1 MELTRF
7 AITTELRHALEPLI
21 LDALFEYGA
30 RRRSA
35 TNDIDITAPMHLTM
49 AQAIEVIAAQQPRW
63 KQHLAPALSHL
74 KLRCNDLPRRTGVQL
89 HDMLSAAHQFFRH
102 EASHT
107 FRAAASAPDAQER
120 FSILWTD
127 FFSRC
132 LLDWLRDRDL
142 INDPEHLDLADT
154 LVECAKLWVRQ
165 VAESVSDESD
175 PAQFFLDTE
184 RDLTATFLRG
194 PVKLKI
200 SGKPE
205 PMLLRSTRG
214 VTEAIEY
221 RLGEPELAELRIVQT
236 LLFMALIE
244 KAKNVTCNQAQVIF
258 FSNEAAAPSRI
269 PVEVETAFRRFIG
282 NEPAVKRL
290 MQQAALVRSGRPL
303 RTPSCLMITGPVGHG
318 KTTLARCFAV
328 AAGRPLVEVQSASLV
343 HGEDLIHAADEC
355 LEAAGLVTERTTDS
369 AGHPMLR
376 YPPLVIFLDDVH
388 GLRRRASVWQSLI
401 TTPERRVLTPEVE
414 ADFSSSI
421 IIAASAEPMKV
432 PESLL
437 AGFRRIEL
445 EPYRQHDIASMVA
458 AMFEQSKLT
467 LPEPLTLQIASM
479 GRCNPLRAQLF
490 ASELRD
496 RHRASATAMPLNRE
510 SLLRL
515 ARSQWHV
522 DEHGLADRDYLY
534 LQALESGPKGLPAL
548 QHLLPMPDEE
558 ITIHIEPYLQ
568 HIGAMH
574 RGPRGRSLTVMGEQL
589 LHRHRSR
596 EH

>member
-1 MELTRF
+1 
-7 AITTELRHALEPLI
+7 
-21 LDALFEYGA
+21 
-30 RRRSA
+30 
-35 TNDIDITAPMHLTM
+35 
-49 AQAIEVIAAQQPRW
+49 
-63 KQHLAPALSHL
+63 
-74 KLRCNDLPRRTGVQL
+74 
-89 HDMLSAAHQFFRH
+89 
-102 EASHT
+102 
-107 FRAAASAPDAQER
+107 
-120 FSILWTD
+120 
-127 FFSRC
+127 
-132 LLDWLRDRDL
+132 
-142 INDPEHLDLADT
+142 
-154 LVECAKLWVRQ
+154 
-165 VAESVSDESD
+165 
-175 PAQFFLDTE
+175 
-184 RDLTATFLRG
+184 
-194 PVKLKI
+194 VKLKI

-205 PMLLRSTRG
+205 PMLLRPAQG
-214 VTEAIEY
+214 AVEIIEY
-221 RLGEPELAELRIVQT
+221 RLGEPELAELRIVQV
-236 LLFMALIE
+236 LLFMTLIE
-244 KAKNVTCNQAQVIF
+244 KAKSTPCSHAQVIF
-258 FSNEAAAPSRI
+258 FSNEAAAHSRI
-269 PVEVETAFRRFIG
+269 PIEVEAAFSRFVG
-282 NEPAVKRL
+282 NKPAVHRL
-290 MQQAALVRSGRPL
+290 KQKATLVRAGRSL
-303 RTPSCLMITGPVGHG
+303 RAPSCLLITGPVGHG
-318 KTTLARCFAV
+318 KTSLARCFAQ

-343 HGEDLIHAADEC
+343 HGEDLLHAADEC
-355 LEAAGLVTERTTDS
+355 LEAAGLKAERTQDS

-432 PESLL
+432 PEALL

-458 AMFEQSKLT
+458 ATFEQSKLP
-467 LPEPLTLQIASM
+467 LPESLALQIASM

-522 DEHGLADRDYLY
+522 DEHGLAARDYLY

-574 RGPRGRSLTVMGEQL
+574 RGPRGRSLTVLGEQL

-596 EH
+596 ES

>member
-7 AITTELRHALEPLI
+7 AITSELRHSLEPLI

-35 TNDIDITAPMHLTM
+35 AEDIDFTAPMQLTM

-74 KLRCNDLPRRTGVQL
+74 KLRSHDLPRRTGVQL
-89 HDMLSAAHQFFRH
+89 HDMLTAAHQFFRH
-102 EASHT
+102 EAAHT
-107 FRAAASAPDAQER
+107 FRAAATTADTQER

-154 LVECAKLWVRQ
+154 LVECAKLWIRQ
-165 VAESVSDESD
+165 VAECVSEEAD
-175 PAQFFLDTE
+175 PAQFFLDAE
-184 RDLTATFLRG
+184 RDLTATFQRG

-200 SGKPE
+200 IGKPE
-205 PMLLRSTRG
+205 PMLLRPHNG
-214 VTEAIEY
+214 AIEVIEY
-221 RLGEPELAELRIVQT
+221 RLGEPELAELRVVQV
-236 LLFMALIE
+236 LLMMILIE
-244 KAKNVTCNQAQVIF
+244 KAKGLTCQQAQMIF
-258 FSNEAAAPSRI
+258 FSNDSASGSRI
-269 PVEVETAFRRFIG
+269 PMEVETAFSRFIG

-290 MQQAALVRSGRPL
+290 MHQAALVRSGRTL
-303 RTPSCLMITGPVGHG
+303 RAPSCLLITGPVGHG
-318 KTTLARCFAV
+318 KTTLARCFAH

-343 HGEDLIHAADEC
+343 HGEDLLHASDEC
-355 LEAAGLVTERTTDS
+355 LEAANLKAERTTDS

-401 TTPERRVLTPEVE
+401 TTAERRVVTPEVE
-414 ADFSSSI
+414 ADFSNSI

-432 PESLL
+432 PEALL

-445 EPYRQHDIASMVA
+445 EPYRQHDIASMVVST
-458 AMFEQSKLT
+458 FEQSKLA
-467 LPEPLTLQIASM
+467 LPEPLALQIASM

-496 RHRASATAMPLNRE
+496 RHRASALAMPLNRE

-558 ITIHIEPYLQ
+558 ITVHIEPYLQ

-574 RGPRGRSLTVMGEQL
+574 RGPRGRSLTVLGEQL